1 MFGWKIPDW
10 LLIIF
15 SIVVLAFWGTVLFPF
30 LFPFALFE
38 MFRPNRSHQPA
49 GLGLV
54 LLMGTLVWAIGA
66 LIYFL

>member
-15 SIVVLAFWGTVLFPF
+15 SIFMLLFWSVVLFPF
-30 LFPFALFE
+30 LFPVLIFE
-38 MFRPNRSHQPA
+38 MFRPQPSHQPA